1 MLKAWKHYWAFTN
14 SLYKLVLL
22 FVVPILLIGVN
33 IYFEL
38 YGEVGDCIFALSC
51 LYYADTI
58 SDVYFMG
65 GFYHKGNSA
74 LEFMQSSSK
83 FSNVMKDVVMMDFV
97 RRVLV
102 YQIPLLIA
110 VVGAENAGEIQW
122 CKLNAFW
129 SWLMVLIAQC
139 VVVAARHYELWHHIY
154 ACVAVG
160 YCAMMFIFLF
170 IAIVSEALPIATNIV
185 LVVLVVVVGIVTIR
199 YTDKKVRD
207 SYYDE

>member
-1 MLKAWKHYWAFTN
+1 
-14 SLYKLVLL
+14 
-22 FVVPILLIGVN
+22 
-33 IYFEL
+33 
-38 YGEVGDCIFALSC
+38 
-51 LYYADTI
+51 LYYADTV
-58 SDVYFMG
+58 SDVFFMG
-65 GFYHKGNSA
+65 GFYRKRNSA

-110 VVGAENAGEIQW
+110 VAGAENAGEIQW

-139 VVVAARHYELWHHIY
+139 VVVAARHYELGHHIY

-160 YCAMMFIFLF
+160 HCAMMFIFLF
-170 IAIVSEALPIATNIV
+170 IAIASEALPVVTILV
-185 LVVLVVVVGIVTIR
+185 LVVLVVVAGIVTIR